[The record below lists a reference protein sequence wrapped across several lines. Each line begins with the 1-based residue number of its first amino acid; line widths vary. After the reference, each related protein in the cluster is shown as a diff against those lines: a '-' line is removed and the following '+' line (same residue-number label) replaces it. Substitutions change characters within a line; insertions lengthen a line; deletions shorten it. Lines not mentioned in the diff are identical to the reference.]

1 MVVAVLMKHLEES
14 NSSAGDI
21 EDPDAPTRANTDVR
35 QVPQAAPTNGANSS
49 GTVAPGKTGA
59 GSSIPQITVEEV
71 DETSRFTE
79 PTEETT
85 LMSQSESSKITSSRS
100 QGHLY
105 EIVSAMPLVEPIPP
119 KKLEV
124 VIKNRK
130 ERLVSQRAFDEISH
144 VIYEESS
151 DSDAPSHPRRMI
163 DRRRDKLLGGIR
175 IDSIEDHEGS
185 SSPPYD
191 DTRQSGSNTSL
202 DTIYLA

>member
-1 MVVAVLMKHLEES
+1 MLVNVVVAVLMKHLEES
-14 NSSAGDI
+14 NSSAGDT
-21 EDPDAPTRANTDVR
+21 EDPEAPTKRAGEEEVR
-35 QVPQAAPTNGANSS
+35 EAPQAAANENRPRSPS
-49 GTVAPGKTGA
+49 V
-59 GSSIPQITVEEV
+59 PQITVEEV
-71 DETSRFTE
+71 DETSRLTE

-85 LMSQSESSKITSSRS
+85 LMSQSEAS
-100 QGHLY
+100 HLF
-105 EIVSAMPLVEPIPP
+105 ELPP
-119 KKLEV
+119 TMVDVPKQLEV
-124 VIKNRK
+124 VMKNRK
-130 ERLVSQRAFDEISH
+130 ERLVSQRAFDEPISH

-151 DSDAPSHPRRMI
+151 DSDAPCRPRRMI

>member
-1 MVVAVLMKHLEES
+1 MNVVVAVLMKHLEES

-21 EDPDAPTRANTDVR
+21 EDPEAPTKRAGEEEVR
-35 QVPQAAPTNGANSS
+35 EA
-49 GTVAPGKTGA
+49 A
-59 GSSIPQITVEEV
+59 GSQNAAAASENRPRSPAGGSSVPQITVEEV
-71 DETSRFTE
+71 DETSRTE

-85 LMSQSESSKITSSRS
+85 LMSQSEPPAASHLFELPPSSMVD
-100 QGHLY
+100 L
-105 EIVSAMPLVEPIPP
+105 P
-119 KKLEV
+119 KQLEV
-124 VIKNRK
+124 VMKNRK
-130 ERLVSQRAFDEISH
+130 ERQLVSQRAFDEAPISH

-151 DSDAPSHPRRMI
+151 DSDAPGCRPRQRMI

>member
-1 MVVAVLMKHLEES
+1 VLVNVVVAVLMKHLEES

-21 EDPDAPTRANTDVR
+21 EDPEAPTKRAGEEEVR
-35 QVPQAAPTNGANSS
+35 EAPQSAANENRPRS
-49 GTVAPGKTGA
+49 PA
-59 GSSIPQITVEEV
+59 GSSVPQITVEEV
-71 DETSRFTE
+71 DETSRLTE

-85 LMSQSESSKITSSRS
+85 LMSQSDAS
-100 QGHLY
+100 HLF
-105 EIVSAMPLVEPIPP
+105 ELPP
-119 KKLEV
+119 MMVDVPKQLEV
-124 VIKNRK
+124 VMKNRK
-130 ERLVSQRAFDEISH
+130 ERLVSQRAFDEPISH

-151 DSDAPSHPRRMI
+151 DSDAPCRPRRMI

-202 DTIYLA
+202 DTIYLSYVKYKNWQK